1 MALTIDELNIQIAAD
16 SSKATRAMTSL
27 IKKLEQLKAT
37 LNGTSVSNITIS
49 NSFNKTTNSVQKTE
63 NAVKKYD
70 NASKK
75 ASKTTVSFTDK
86 LARNISKW
94 RTLLGVFQNA
104 ANTMAGWFTESNDYI
119 ETLNLFN
126 VTMGDAAPAAKK
138 YAEAVEAAM
147 GIDSKDFMQ
156 YQGVFKNLTAGFGVS
171 AENANLMSQNLTQ
184 LSYDMASFFNA
195 SGGVEESFDKLSS
208 AMAGQVKGLRD
219 YGIDVTI
226 ASLQEYALSQGI
238 DKTVRSMTQAEKA
251 LLRYNYIMEK
261 STHIQGDMARTIIT
275 PANALRILH
284 AQLTRLKRAFGD
296 IISVLVSQ
304 VIPYVQ
310 VFVQLITEAAKKLAA
325 FFGFDASDFEATTQ
339 GGGLGIF
346 EEEEEAADGFSD
358 SLKKIKKQ
366 LMGFDELNII
376 SNPDTG
382 SDGGAGG
389 AGGGGALDIK
399 PLEYDFLK
407 GLKTEKI
414 DELKEKLGKILK
426 VVGLVGTGIA
436 GWKLGS
442 FIASLATAGAK
453 AEGLKAALSLLGK
466 KLAITA
472 GVTLSIVGITME
484 TAAIIDAVKTELG
497 TINFSEI
504 LAGGGLTIGGAALLG
519 AQFGMALLFSGVAAI
534 IAGIPMYIVG
544 IYDAIVNSLNW
555 LNSSLIPIGATL
567 AGAGVGAIIG
577 ALGGP
582 IGAGIG
588 ALIGLAVGLVTDL
601 VILIVENWN
610 AITTWCAGVCTVIGQ
625 FFVDLWDGIVAV
637 WGVVAEW
644 FNTWIIIPISNFFAG
659 LWEGVA
665 LAASDCWDAIVEFY
679 TPAVEWFSELFHSI
693 FQTIEDIFY
702 NIGVIASGCWE
713 VIKAVWGIVAEWV
726 NQNVIT
732 PVANFFSMLW
742 SNISTWA
749 IKAWNSI
756 KSVFATIG
764 GWINTNI
771 IQPVGKFFSGLWDGF
786 LEKAKAAWDGVKSVF
801 NKVATFFSDTF
812 KKAWQGIVKVFSI
825 AGEIF
830 VDIKDGIVSA
840 FKYVVNGIIRGLNK
854 VVSIP
859 FSGINSA
866 LEWLKEIKIV
876 GLTPFSG
883 LRTINIPQI
892 PLLASGGIVSE
903 GQMFIA
909 REAGPELV
917 GSIGRK
923 TAVANN
929 DQIIDGI
936 YNGVYRAMM
945 AANNGKGGNVT
956 VNATFEMDGEVVGRK
971 VIKYHNGVV
980 MQTGESPLL
989 V

>member
-75 ASKTTVSFTDK
+75 ASKSTVSFTDK

-251 LLRYNYIMEK
+251 MLRYNYIMEK

-275 PANALRILH
+275 PANALRVLQ
-284 AQLTRLKRAFGD
+284 AQLTKLRRAFGD
-296 IISVLVSQ
+296 IISVLITQ

-325 FFGFDASDFEATTQ
+325 FFGFDASDFEATTS

-376 SNPDTG
+376 SNPDTESG
-382 SDGGAGG
+382 SGVGGVE
-389 AGGGGALDIK
+389 GGGALDMQ

-407 GLKTEKI
+407 GLKTEKL
-414 DELKEKLGKILK
+414 DEIKEKLGNILK

-442 FIASLATAGAK
+442 FIASLTTAGAK
-453 AEGLKAALSLLGK
+453 AEGLKAALGLLGK

-472 GVTLSIVGITME
+472 GVTLAIVGITLE
-484 TAAIIDAVKTELG
+484 TTAIIDAIKTELNG
-497 TINFSEI
+497 VNFGEI
-504 LAGGGLTIGGAALLG
+504 LAGGGLTVGGAALLG
-519 AQFGMALLFSGVAAI
+519 SQFGMTLLFSGIGAI

-544 IYDAIVNSLNW
+544 IYDAIVNGLNW
-555 LNSSLIPIGATL
+555 LSSALIPVGATL
-567 AGAGVGAIIG
+567 AGAGIGAIIG

-601 VILIVENWN
+601 VILIVENWD
-610 AITTWCAGVCTVIGQ
+610 AIVGWCSRACTAIGE
-625 FFVDLWDGIVAV
+625 FFVGLWDNIVLAWNTAGEWFHTQVVTPIRDFFVGLWEGIQQAAEFCWDGIV
-637 WGVVAEW
+637 GVYSPVVDW
-644 FNTWIIIPISNFFAG
+644 FT
-659 LWEGVA
+659 
-665 LAASDCWDAIVEFY
+665 
-679 TPAVEWFSELFHSI
+679 ELFQSVW
-693 FQTIEDIFY
+693 QTISDIFY
-702 NIGVIASGCWE
+702 NIGVIATGCWE
-713 VIKAVWGIVAEWV
+713 IITTVWGIVANWF
-726 NQNVIT
+726 NTTVIL
-732 PVANFFSMLW
+732 PVKNFFVGLW
-742 SNISTWA
+742 TSVKNLA
-749 IKAWNSI
+749 IAAWDGI
-756 KSVFATIG
+756 KSVFITIG
-764 GWINTNI
+764 TWVNVNI
-771 IQPVGKFFSGLWDGF
+771 IQPVGKFFSNLWDGF
-786 LEKAKAAWDGVKSVF
+786 VEKAKGAWEGVKTVF
-801 NKVATFFSDTF
+801 NKVAGFFSDTF
-812 KKAWQGIVKVFSI
+812 KKAWEGIVKVFSV
-825 AGEIF
+825 AGQIF

-840 FKYVVNGIIRGLNK
+840 FKFVVNAIIRGLNR
-854 VVSIP
+854 VVAIP
-859 FSGINSA
+859 FNGINDA
-866 LEWLKEIKIV
+866 LSWLRDIKIV
-876 GLTPFSG
+876 GIQPFEN
-883 LRTINIPQI
+883 LRSINVPQI

-917 GSIGRK
+917 GNIGRK